1 MNNLLKEYRDK
12 ADNLFEKVGKFAC
25 YTRGIEFQEQSIN
38 DLENFKLEVIKQKD
52 KAISSGDNDLSNAF
66 ESFSLV
72 IQAMIC
78 EFKMWIN
85 LKNENFNDAWDFLVD
100 AQNNA
105 VWSMQAHE
113 INGHL
118 TRYISRLNL
127 LEKVLF
133 PPQLFFSDRSVI
145 SKSECS
151 ICGKSMDE
159 CEHLKGKFYMGKQCV
174 EIVRKIEKI
183 HGYDIVKD
191 PANKKCRAQNFT
203 KDNKIIDIMT
213 FREIKNNFG

>member
-1 MNNLLKEYRDK
+1 MNSLLKTYRDK
-12 ADNLFEKVGKFAC
+12 ADDLFEKAGKYAC
-25 YTRGIEFQEQSIN
+25 YSRGIEFQKQSISE
-38 DLENFKLEVIKQKD
+38 LENFKSEIEEQKG
-52 KAISSGDNDLSNAF
+52 KAVSVEDNDSSNAF
-66 ESFSLV
+66 ESLNLV
-72 IQAMIC
+72 TQAMIC
-78 EFKMWIN
+78 EFEMWVH
-85 LKNENFNDAWDFLVD
+85 LKSENFDEAWDFLID

-118 TRYISRLNL
+118 TKYVSRLNL

-151 ICGKSMDE
+151 ICQKSIDD

-174 EIVRKIEKI
+174 EIIGQIDKI
-183 HGYDIVKD
+183 HAYDIVKD

-203 KDNKIIDIMT
+203 EDNKTIDLMT
-213 FREIKNNFG
+213 YREIKK

>member
-12 ADNLFEKVGKFAC
+12 ADDLFERIGKFAC
-25 YTRGIEFQEQSIN
+25 YTRGIEFQEQSIEE
-38 DLENFKLEVIKQKD
+38 LKSFKSEIETQKD
-52 KAISSGDNDLSNAF
+52 KAVSSGDNDHSNAF
-66 ESFSLV
+66 ESLNLV
-72 IQAMIC
+72 TQAMLC
-78 EFKMWIN
+78 EFEMWVN
-85 LKNENFNDAWDFLVD
+85 LKNENFDDAWDSLVD

-151 ICGKSMDE
+151 ICGKSIDE

-174 EIVRKIEKI
+174 EIIGQIDKI
-183 HGYDIVKD
+183 HAFDIVKD

-203 KDNKIIDIMT
+203 EGNKTIDLMT
-213 FREIKNNFG
+213 YREIKK